1 MSCGVCPGM
10 CKSVRSISPIS
21 SQEGHHDTLLDKF
34 TAYQSKLAP
43 VSATPRL
50 LHQSQPLP
58 GCWQTMLFLFL
69 HCLPL
74 LTPPM
79 KIVYPP
85 LPSLRFPLFFSLS
98 LPPFNSP
105 SSPYLFC
112 FPPLTFPLSLLLLLP
127 STQIRNFITSMH
139 DHLLQHHYSALANC
153 GMDACNNFEHVV
165 ETSLQQCILQP
176 LSHYIYLRI
185 EEYFSQ
191 NGDLFQ
197 LQRSVHQGKTKNTEE
212 MGIRVREGEGER
224 GGGGE
229 RKRGVVALLGDCQ
242 GNNDMSIHL
251 SCYLNVSPPS
261 PFLSLSLPFSL
272 SLSLPLP
279 LSPFLPLSLSLP
291 HRNIC

>member
-98 LPPFNSP
+98 LPPFNS
-105 SSPYLFC
+105 
-112 FPPLTFPLSLLLLLP
+112 FPPHLP
-127 STQIRNFITSMH
+127 ISFAS
-139 DHLLQHHYSALANC
+139 
-153 GMDACNNFEHVV
+153 
-165 ETSLQQCILQP
+165 
-176 LSHYIYLRI
+176 
-185 EEYFSQ
+185 
-191 NGDLFQ
+191 
-197 LQRSVHQGKTKNTEE
+197 
-212 MGIRVREGEGER
+212 
-224 GGGGE
+224 
-229 RKRGVVALLGDCQ
+229 
-242 GNNDMSIHL
+242 
-251 SCYLNVSPPS
+251 
-261 PFLSLSLPFSL
+261 
-272 SLSLPLP
+272 P
-279 LSPFLPLSLSLP
+279 LSPSLSPSFSFFPPPRFAISSHQCTTIFFNTITLP
-291 HRNIC
+291 WPTVAWTHATTLSMSLRPRFSSVYSSLFLTTSTCALKSTFHRMATCSSFNALSTKAKPKTPRRWG